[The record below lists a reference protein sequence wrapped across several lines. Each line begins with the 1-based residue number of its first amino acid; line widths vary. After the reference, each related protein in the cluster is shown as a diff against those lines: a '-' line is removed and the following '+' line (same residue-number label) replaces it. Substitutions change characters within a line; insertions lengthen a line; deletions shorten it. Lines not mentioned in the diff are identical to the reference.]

1 MYILFRFG
9 FILWINK
16 YDSIKVLKFK
26 EVIEIVKCLFVVFI
40 RLMNND
46 FIIEVV
52 VLFFLNIFNKD
63 K

>member
-1 MYILFRFG
+1 MYF
-9 FILWINK
+9 
-16 YDSIKVLKFK
+16 KFK